1 MPGRPPIQRWWVTY
15 FVMGAL
21 AVVIVLV
28 GFMLVLNLLAPLS
41 RVILLVMFGVIVAFL
56 LAPLVERLQRPLRRR
71 GLAIGLGAAAALIVL
86 VGGLALL
93 AVPLVRETRELA
105 EAAPRYAQM
114 LSSDEPITVLGV
126 EISGEVRQRIG
137 QEVGAR
143 ASEWS
148 ALAAQTALRVAGG
161 LVDVVFVF
169 VLGIYLLASG
179 PAIRRWLLELV
190 PATRRRDAARVE
202 QDARRVFGSY
212 VRGQLI
218 LGLIVGT
225 LSAIAYFVLGVPYA
239 VFLGVLAGILE
250 LVPMVGPIVAGAA
263 AAFVALTEP
272 FPLVLWV
279 VLAAIA
285 IQQIENNLLVPRITG
300 QAVGLHPL
308 AALLAVLIGV
318 ELAGLAGA
326 IFAVPLTGIGWSLW
340 RARSGDRP
348 QA

>member
-1 MPGRPPIQRWWVTY
+1 MPERPPLQRWWVSY
-15 FVMGAL
+15 FAVSAL
-21 AVVIVLV
+21 AVVLVLV
-28 GFMLVLNLLAPLS
+28 GFMLLLNLLAPLS
-41 RVILLVMFGVIVAFL
+41 RVILLIMFGIIVAFL
-56 LAPLVERLQRPLRRR
+56 LAPLVELLQRRLRRR
-71 GLAIGLGAAAALIVL
+71 GLAIALGATAALVVVI
-86 VGGLALL
+86 GGLALL

-105 EAAPRYAQM
+105 EAAPRYAAT
-114 LSSDEPITVLGV
+114 LSSDQPITVLGI
-126 EISGEVRQRIG
+126 EISGEVRQQIG

-143 ASEWS
+143 AFEWS
-148 ALAAQTALRVAGG
+148 AVAAQTALAVAGG

-190 PATRRRDAARVE
+190 PADRRGDVARVE
-202 QDARRVFGSY
+202 EAAQRVFGSY

-250 LVPMVGPIVAGAA
+250 LVPIVGPVVAGAA
-263 AAFVALTEP
+263 AALVALTQP
-272 FPLVLWV
+272 FPLVVWV
-279 VLAAIA
+279 IVAAIA

-300 QAVGLHPL
+300 EAVGLHPL

-326 IFAVPLTGIGWSLW
+326 IFAVPLTGLGWSLW
-340 RARSGDRP
+340 RARSP
-348 QA
+348 SA

>member
-1 MPGRPPIQRWWVTY
+1 MPERPPLQRWWVSY

-21 AVVIVLV
+21 AVVLVLV
-28 GFMLVLNLLAPLS
+28 GFMLILNLLAPLS

-56 LAPLVERLQRPLRRR
+56 LAPLVELLQRRLRRR
-71 GLAIGLGAAAALIVL
+71 GLAIALGAAGAIV
-86 VGGLALL
+86 VVIGGLALL

-114 LSSDEPITVLGV
+114 LSSDEPINVLGLQ
-126 EISGEVRQRIG
+126 ISGEVRERIG
-137 QEVGAR
+137 QEIGAR

-148 ALAAQTALRVAGG
+148 GIAARTALRVAGG
-161 LVDVVFVF
+161 LVDLVFVF

-179 PAIRRWLLELV
+179 PAVRRWLLDLV
-190 PATRRRDAARVE
+190 PADRRADTARVE
-202 QDARRVFGSY
+202 AEARRVFGSY

-225 LSAIAYFVLGVPYA
+225 LSAIAYLVLGVPYA
-239 VFLGVLAGILE
+239 VFLGVLAGVLE
-250 LVPMVGPIVAGAA
+250 LVPIVGPLIAGAA
-263 AAFVALTEP
+263 AALVALTQP

-279 VLAAIA
+279 ILAAVA
-285 IQQIENNLLVPRITG
+285 IQQVENNLLVPRISG
-300 QAVGLHPL
+300 EAVGLHPL

-340 RARSGDRP
+340 RARSP
-348 QA
+348 AA

>member
-1 MPGRPPIQRWWVTY
+1 MPERPPIERWWVSY
-15 FVMGAL
+15 VVMGAL
-21 AVVIVLV
+21 AVVLVLI

-71 GLAIGLGAAAALIVL
+71 GLAIGLGATAALVVM

-114 LSSDEPITVLGV
+114 LSSDEPITLLGI
-126 EISGEVRQRIG
+126 EISGEVRERIG
-137 QEVGAR
+137 REIGDR

-148 ALAAQTALRVAGG
+148 EVAARAALRVAGG
-161 LVDVVFVF
+161 LVDLVFVF
-169 VLGIYLLASG
+169 VLGIHLLASG
-179 PAIRRWLLELV
+179 PAVRRWMLDLV
-190 PATRRRDAARVE
+190 PADRRAAAARVE
-202 QDARRVFGSY
+202 GEARRVFGSY

-225 LSAIAYFVLGVPYA
+225 LSAIAYLVLGVPYA

-250 LVPMVGPIVAGAA
+250 LVPIVGPLVAGAA
-263 AAFVALTEP
+263 AALVALTQP
-272 FPLVLWV
+272 FPLMLWV
-279 VLAAIA
+279 ILAAIA
-285 IQQIENNLLVPRITG
+285 IQQIENNLLVPRISG
-300 QAVGLHPL
+300 EAVGLHPL

-340 RARSGDRP
+340 RARLRAPAS
-348 QA
+348 A

>member
-1 MPGRPPIQRWWVTY
+1 MPERPPLQRWWVSY
-15 FVMGAL
+15 LVVSFL
-21 AVVIVLV
+21 AIVL
-28 GFMLVLNLLAPLS
+28 FLVTFLLILNLLAPLS
-41 RVILLVMFGVIVAFL
+41 RVILLVMFGIIVAFL
-56 LAPLVERLQRPLRRR
+56 LAPLVERLERPLRRR
-71 GLAIGLGAAAALIVL
+71 GLAIGLGAAAALVVL
-86 VGGLALL
+86 IGGLALL

-105 EAAPRYAQM
+105 EAAPRYAAM
-114 LSSDEPITVLGV
+114 LSSDEPINVLGV

-137 QEVGAR
+137 REIGDR

-148 ALAAQTALRVAGG
+148 EVAARTALRVAGG

-179 PAIRRWLLELV
+179 PAVRRWLLDLV
-190 PATRRRDAARVE
+190 PADRRADTARVE
-202 QDARRVFGSY
+202 GEARRVFGSY
-212 VRGQLI
+212 LRGQLI

-225 LSAIAYFVLGVPYA
+225 LSAVAYLVLGVPYA

-250 LVPMVGPIVAGAA
+250 LVPIVGPIVAGAA
-263 AAFVALTEP
+263 AALVALTQP

-279 VLAAIA
+279 VMVAIA
-285 IQQIENNLLVPRITG
+285 IQQIENNLLVPRISG

-326 IFAVPLTGIGWSLW
+326 IFAVPLTGLGWSLW
-340 RARSGDRP
+340 RARSR
-348 QA
+348 AA

>member
-1 MPGRPPIQRWWVTY
+1 MPERPPLGRWWVSY
-15 FVMGAL
+15 FVMSAL
-21 AVVIVLV
+21 AVVLVLIA
-28 GFMLVLNLLAPLS
+28 FMLILSLLSPLS

-56 LAPLVERLQRPLRRR
+56 LAPLVELLQHRLRRR
-71 GLAIGLGAAAALIVL
+71 GLAIAVGAAAAIV
-86 VGGLALL
+86 VVIGGLALL

-114 LSSDEPITVLGV
+114 LASDEPINVLGFQ
-126 EISGEVRQRIG
+126 ISGEVRERIG
-137 QEVGAR
+137 EEIGAR
-143 ASEWS
+143 ASEFS
-148 ALAAQTALRVAGG
+148 EIAARTALRVAGG
-161 LVDVVFVF
+161 LVDLVFVF

-179 PAIRRWLLELV
+179 PAVRRWLLELV
-190 PATRRRDAARVE
+190 PADRRADAARVE
-202 QDARRVFGSY
+202 LEARRVFGSY

-225 LSAIAYFVLGVPYA
+225 LSAIAYLVLGVPYA

-250 LVPMVGPIVAGAA
+250 LVPIVGPLVAGAA
-263 AAFVALTEP
+263 AALVALTQP

-279 VLAAIA
+279 IAAAIA
-285 IQQIENNLLVPRITG
+285 IQQIENNLLVPRISG
-300 QAVGLHPL
+300 EAVGLHPL

-340 RARSGDRP
+340 RARAR
-348 QA
+348 AA